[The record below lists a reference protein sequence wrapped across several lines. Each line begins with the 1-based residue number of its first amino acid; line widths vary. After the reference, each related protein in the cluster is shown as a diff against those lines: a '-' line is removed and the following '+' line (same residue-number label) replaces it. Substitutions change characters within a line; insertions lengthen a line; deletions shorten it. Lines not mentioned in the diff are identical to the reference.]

1 MARTRRLFTQ
11 TGAAL
16 FGLSLLPLL
25 AGCDFAGRTGLKPA
39 ARPALSADQ
48 DSSAQQAAPSGTS
61 RALAA
66 YYQKLETRLLAQGLL
81 RRDGGGPDTAFDARD
96 LADNF
101 AAIAFYDEHST
112 GTFLKGTQAL
122 SRFHPWRGPVRFEA
136 HFGPSVPAATR
147 TADRATIKSYAA
159 RLARVTAH
167 PVSMAPDGN
176 FHILV
181 MSADDGPALRDT
193 IARVWPEFPQARI
206 ERLLALPRD
215 IYCLVHTNTPS
226 APQGHERAIA
236 LIRAEHPPLMR
247 LSCLHEELAQGL
259 GLSNDSPLARPSI
272 FNDDEEF
279 ATLTSHDELLLKM
292 LYDPRLRSGMS
303 LTEARPVI
311 TDIAAGLAGAP
322 DARKPDTATPD
333 TATPEI

>member
-1 MARTRRLFTQ
+1 MARTRRIFAR

-16 FGLSLLPLL
+16 LGLSLL
-25 AGCDFAGRTGLKPA
+25 AGCDLPLRDSLKPE
-39 ARPALSADQ
+39 ARPEAVPAAELAPPSARSQ
-48 DSSAQQAAPSGTS
+48 
-61 RALAA
+61 ALAA
-66 YYQKLETRLLAQGLL
+66 YYQRLENRLLSQGLL
-81 RRDGGGPDTAFDARD
+81 RRDGGGPDTAFDAKN

-101 AAIAFYDEHST
+101 AAIAFYDEHAS
-112 GTFLKGTQAL
+112 GNFLRGTQAL
-122 SRFHPWRGPVRFEA
+122 SNFHPWRGPVRFEA
-136 HFGPSVPAATR
+136 HFGPSVAPDQRA
-147 TADRATIKSYAA
+147 ADRASIKAYAA
-159 RLARVTAH
+159 RLARVTSH
-167 PVSMAPDGN
+167 PISMAPQGN

-193 IARVWPEFPQARI
+193 IARVWPDFPQARI
-206 ERLLALPRD
+206 ERLLTLPRD

-226 APQGHERAIA
+226 AQEGEERAIT

-247 LSCLHEELAQGL
+247 LSCLHEELSQGL

-303 LTEARPVI
+303 LEEARPLLPQ
-311 TDIAAGLAGAP
+311 IATGLTGDP
-322 DARKPDTATPD
+322 DS
-333 TATPEI
+333 